1 MSDADI
7 GVTETSATGQAI
19 VAAMVQKQLIAKAK
33 LMFTVQDESARAGK
47 GATSVSFPRTGALD
61 PVAKAENTASESIAL
76 TYAVDTL
83 TLNQHFH
90 TFVRLEDKAE
100 VQSVLNIESD
110 ILERAGSGMA
120 KKMDSYIYDTLVAG
134 ASSSNPD
141 HIIDQFGSSGTLTLA
156 KILTARK
163 LLDDQDVPD
172 DDRFLVINPEQ
183 ESELLALSAFIDAS
197 QYGARTA
204 LLNGEIGMVYGFKVI
219 KTTVCAANVALYY
232 HRSACAFARQVE
244 PKWEQDRNLSKLAK
258 EYSLSAL
265 FGAKVLDSGKRN
277 VTANA
282 SGS

>member
-1 MSDADI
+1 MSDADM

-47 GATSVSFPRTGALD
+47 GALSVAFPRTGALA
-61 PVAKAENTASESIAL
+61 PVAKSENTASESIAL

-83 TLNQHFH
+83 TLDQHFH

-100 VQSVLNIESD
+100 IQSVLNIESD
-110 ILERAGSGMA
+110 ILERAGAGMA
-120 KKMDSYIYDTLVAG
+120 KKMDSFIYDTLVAG
-134 ASSSNPD
+134 ASASNPD

-156 KILTARK
+156 KILSARK

-232 HRSACAFARQVE
+232 HRTSCAFARQVE

-265 FGAKVLDSGKRN
+265 FGAKILDSGKRN

-282 SGS
+282 TGS